1 MRDWGRS
8 MFAAT
13 LSGFLALTAM
23 AGATAEKKWY
33 RGNTHTHT
41 LWSDGD
47 GAPEAVTQWYKE
59 HGYQFLVLSDHNVIA
74 EAEKWFPVSDDKAS
88 RLTPERL
95 AGLVE
100 RFGAEVD
107 VREKDGKREMRLK
120 RLEELRRRYEE
131 EGRFL
136 LIKGEE
142 ITDRFLEKPSSG
154 TGKAV
159 EHPIHHNSINH
170 VNLIKPPGGGSV
182 REVLERVVKAVEE
195 EAAKCGRPVL
205 VHLNHPNFGWGV
217 SIEDLARVTGERYF
231 EVYNG
236 HRSVRNYGDAAH
248 PGTEKIWDVVL
259 AMRLGEMGGPPLFAL
274 ATDDSHHYHKDQG
287 ISNPGRGWIVVR
299 AESLAPDAIVRA
311 MQAGDFY
318 ASSGV
323 FLEDVVSDGHHLRVK
338 VRSEPGVSY
347 STRFIGTRRGGE
359 PGALLME
366 SEAAESTYEFKGDEL
381 YVRATIVSS
390 RLHPNG
396 YSAGDLESAWVQ
408 PAVLKR

>member
-1 MRDWGRS
+1 MSDWGRS
-8 MFAAT
+8 MFAVT
-13 LSGFLALTAM
+13 LTSLLALSVV
-23 AGATAEKKWY
+23 AGSSAEKRWY

-47 GAPEAVTQWYKE
+47 GAPEAVVGWYRE

-74 EAEKWFPVSDDKAS
+74 DVEKWVPVSDEKAS

-95 AGLVE
+95 ASLVE
-100 RFGAEVD
+100 RFGGQVE
-107 VREKDGKREMRLK
+107 VREKDGRREMRLK
-120 RLEELRRRYEE
+120 RLDELRRMYEE

-136 LIKGEE
+136 LIRGEE

-154 TGKAV
+154 TGRAM

-182 REVLERVVKAVEE
+182 REVLERVVHAVEE

-217 SIEDLARVTGERYF
+217 TLEDLARVTGERYF

-236 HRSVRNYGDAAH
+236 HRGVRNYGDAAH
-248 PGTEKIWDVVL
+248 PGTEQIWDAAL

-274 ATDDSHHYHKDQG
+274 ATDDSHHYHKDQA
-287 ISNPGRGWIVVR
+287 ISNPGRGWIFVR
-299 AESLAPDAIVRA
+299 AESLSPDAIVRA

-323 FLEDVVSDGHHLRVK
+323 ILEDVVAESQRLTVK
-338 VRSEPGVSY
+338 IRREPGVNY
-347 STRFIGTRRGGE
+347 LTRFIGTRRKGE
-359 PGALLME
+359 PGAILME
-366 SEAAESTYEFKGDEL
+366 SEADTATYEFRGDEL

-396 YSAGDLESAWVQ
+396 YSAGDHESAWVQ
-408 PAVLKR
+408 PVVPRR